1 MTNKQSVNK
10 LFADLKER
18 AKELN
23 CLYEVQ
29 EILNNRELSIEQI
42 CNGILKAIPP
52 GWQYPDVCEARIK
65 YYESVYQTEGF
76 IETKC
81 MLRSEIK
88 VQDEIIGS
96 ICVNYTK
103 ERPEA
108 NEGPFLKE
116 ERKLIDT
123 ISEQFGF
130 YILNLQLKAVFVD
143 DVPEKRKK
151 NDWEIILDLLQNTN
165 PKLFVLIS
173 RNMVNHLYLRGI
185 KESKSLLEFFSPGMV
200 HEEKLLKEVNL
211 PFQKSTSVDLV
222 SVSYDVF
229 HLAEKYMSKEEILNN
244 IQRWIQED
252 QTSFLADTV
261 HDTSSSL
268 SEISAAIKKYHHLSP
283 QGVELSKPRETS
295 LLVALIRRLLNDQQE
310 YINIAKN
317 FITLNDFNKML
328 KRVIFPVASQGK
340 VGGKS
345 SGLFLADK
353 ILKNSKKDKDLF
365 ESIKT
370 PKTWYLTSDNTLKF
384 MSYNKLEDI
393 LEQKYKDI
401 GHVKQEYPYVVHV
414 FKNSSFDQAT
424 LNDLSHVLDDF
435 GEVPLVVRS
444 SSLLEDRFGTAF
456 AGKYKSLFIANQG
469 DKEKRLS
476 ELVDAIAEIYAS
488 IFGPDPIEYRIEH
501 DLLDFHEEMGIMIQ
515 EVVGKKV
522 GKYFFPAFAGV
533 AFSYNEFRWSS
544 RIKRDDGLIR
554 IVPGL
559 GTRAVDRLKDDYPI
573 LIAPGQPGLKVN
585 ASIDE
590 AIRYSPQNMDVIN
603 METGRFETVSFNA
616 ILKEYG
622 HEYPGVHQLV
632 SAIKDNYFQQP
643 RPIGTDFTRDEFIVT
658 ANGLIS
664 NTSFV
669 KRINAML
676 DILQEKYNY
685 PVDIEFAHDGDN
697 LYLLQCR
704 SQSHRPESNPAP
716 IPSNVPKEKILFS
729 ANRYISNGQ
738 VSKITHVV
746 YVNPEKYA
754 EVQSYDELVEIGR
767 AIGRLNKLLPKQQ
780 FILMGP
786 GRWGSRGDIK
796 LGVNITYSDIN
807 NTAMLIE
814 IAKRKKDY
822 TPDLSFGTH
831 FFQDLVE
838 ANIRYLPLYPD
849 DDGIIFNDSFFE
861 NSENILA
868 DLLPDYKHIKEV
880 ITVIDVNKLTNGKV
894 LQVYMNAE
902 LEKAVGLIIEPSE
915 KTMVEEIKT
924 IPKENLINTD
934 KHWQWRLQMAESI
947 ASLLDAERFGVKG
960 FYIFGSTKNAT
971 AGPAS
976 DIDILIHFIGNEK
989 QLSELNIWLEGWSIS
1004 LDEVNYLQTGYRTGG
1019 LLDIHIIT
1027 DEDIAKHNSYAIKIG
1042 AITDAAKT
1050 LTIGTALKSK
1060 DKSKKTKK

>member
-1 MTNKQSVNK
+1 MTDEQSVNK

-29 EILNNRELSIEQI
+29 EILNNCEFSVSQI

-52 GWQYPDVCEARIK
+52 GLQYPDVCQARIK

-76 IETKC
+76 TETEW
-81 MLRSEIK
+81 MLKSGIK

-103 ERPEA
+103 ERPEVD
-108 NEGPFLKE
+108 EGPFLKE
-116 ERKLIDT
+116 EQKLIDT

-143 DVPEKRKK
+143 DVPGKKEK
-151 NDWEIILDLLQNTN
+151 NDWEIILDLLKNTN

-185 KESKSLLEFFSPGMV
+185 KESKSLLEYFSPGIV
-200 HEEKLLKEVNL
+200 HEEQLLKEVNL
-211 PFQKSTSVDLV
+211 PFKKSTGKDLM
-222 SVSYDVF
+222 SISYDVF
-229 HLAEKYMSKEEILNN
+229 YLAEKYMGKEEILNN

-252 QTSFLADTV
+252 QTSFLADIV
-261 HDTSSSL
+261 QDTSSSL
-268 SEISAAIKKYHHLSP
+268 SEISAALKKYHHLSP

-295 LLVALIRRLLNDQQE
+295 LIVALIRRLLNDQQE
-310 YINIAKN
+310 YINIAKH

-328 KRVIFPVASQGK
+328 KRVIFPVGSQGK

-353 ILKNSKKDKDLF
+353 ILKKSKKHKELF
-365 ESIKT
+365 ENIKI
-370 PKTWYLTSDNTLKF
+370 PKTWYISSDNTLKF
-384 MSYNKLEDI
+384 MSNNKLEDI

-401 GHVKQEYPYVVHV
+401 GQVKQEYPYVVHV
-414 FKNSSFDQAT
+414 FKNSSFERAT

-444 SSLLEDRFGTAF
+444 SSLLEDRVGTAF

-469 DKEKRLS
+469 DKEKRMN
-476 ELVDAIAEIYAS
+476 ELVDAIAEVYAS

-544 RIKRDDGLIR
+544 RIDRDDGLIR
-554 IVPGL
+554 LVPGL

-585 ASIDE
+585 VSIED
-590 AIRYSPQNMDVIN
+590 AIRYSPKNLDVIDL
-603 METGRFETVSFNA
+603 ETGSFETVSFNSL
-616 ILKEYG
+616 LKKYG

-632 SAIKDNYFQQP
+632 SVIKDNYFQQP
-643 RPIGTDFTRDEFIVT
+643 RPIGTDFTSDEFVLT

-669 KRINAML
+669 EQIEAML
-676 DILQEKYNY
+676 DVLQEKYNF

-704 SQSHRPESNPAP
+704 SQSHRPESNPAV
-716 IPSNVPKEKILFS
+716 IPTNSSQENILFS
-729 ANRYISNGQ
+729 ANRYISNGI
-738 VSKITHVV
+738 VSNITHVV
-746 YVNPEKYA
+746 YVDPQKYS
-754 EVQSYDELVEIGR
+754 EVKSYEELVEIGKS
-767 AIGRLNKLLPKQQ
+767 IGRLNKILPKQQ

-814 IAKRKKDY
+814 IARKQKDY
-822 TPDLSFGTH
+822 IPDLSFGTH

-849 DDGIIFNDSFFE
+849 DNGVIFNDHYFE
-861 NSENILA
+861 NTDNILA
-868 DLLPDYKHIKEV
+868 DLLPDYEHLKEV
-880 ITVIDVNKLTNGKV
+880 VSVIDVGRLTNGQV
-894 LQVYMNAE
+894 VQVYMNAE
-902 LEKAVGLIIEPSE
+902 LEKAVGLITEPSE
-915 KTMVEEIKT
+915 KTIIGDVKNISEKT
-924 IPKENLINTD
+924 PENQD
-934 KHWQWRLQMAESI
+934 KHWQWRLQIAESI
-947 ASLLDAERFGVKG
+947 ASVLDAKRFGVKA

-976 DIDILIHFIGNEK
+976 DIDILIHFIGNKE
-989 QLSELNIWLEGWSIS
+989 QLKGLNTWLEGWSIS
-1004 LDEVNYLQTGYRTGG
+1004 LDEVNYQQTGYRSGG
-1019 LLDIHIIT
+1019 LLDIHIVT
-1027 DEDIAKHNSYAIKIG
+1027 DEDIAKHSSYAVKIG
-1042 AITDAAKT
+1042 AVTDAARP
-1050 LTIGTALKSK
+1050 LAIGTALKV
-1060 DKSKKTKK
+1060 KS

>member
-1 MTNKQSVNK
+1 MTDEQSVNK

-29 EILNNRELSIEQI
+29 EIINTKDLSVEQI

-52 GWQYPDVCEARIK
+52 GWQYPDVCQARIR
-65 YYESVYQTEGF
+65 YFETYYQTEGF
-76 IETKC
+76 NE
-81 MLRSEIK
+81 SEWVLQADIK
-88 VQDEIIGS
+88 VQDEKIGG
-96 ICVNYTK
+96 ICVSYVK
-103 ERPEA
+103 ERPDA
-108 NEGPFLKE
+108 DEGPFLKE
-116 ERKLIDT
+116 ERKLINT
-123 ISEQFGF
+123 ISEQIGF
-130 YILNLQLKAVFVD
+130 YVLNLQLKAVFVD
-143 DVPEKRKK
+143 DVPDKRAK

-173 RNMVNHLYLRGI
+173 RNMVNNLYLRGI
-185 KESKSLLEFFSPGMV
+185 KESKNLLEFFSPVMV
-200 HEEKLLKEVNL
+200 HEEQLLKEVNL
-211 PFQKSTSVDLV
+211 PFQKSKSVDLV

-229 HLAEKYMSKEEILNN
+229 HLAEKYMSMEEIMNN

-252 QTSFLADTV
+252 QTSFLADIV
-261 HDTSSSL
+261 QDTSSSL

-295 LLVALIRRLLNDQQE
+295 LLVALIRRLLNSQQE
-310 YINIAKN
+310 FINIAKK

-328 KRVIFPVASQGK
+328 KRVIFPVGSQGK

-353 ILKNSKKDKDLF
+353 ILKKSKKDQELF
-365 ESIKT
+365 ENIKI

-393 LEQKYKDI
+393 IEQKYKDI
-401 GHVKQEYPYVVHV
+401 GQVKQEYPYVVHV
-414 FKNSSFDQAT
+414 FKNSSFDQGT

-469 DKEKRLS
+469 DKEKRLN

-488 IFGPDPIEYRIEH
+488 IFGPDPIGYRIEH

-544 RIKRDDGLIR
+544 RIKREDGLIR

-585 ASIDE
+585 VSIDD
-590 AIRYSPQNMDVIN
+590 AIRYSPKNMDVIN
-603 METGRFETVSFNA
+603 LETGSFETVKFDSL
-616 ILKEYG
+616 LKEYG
-622 HEYPGVHQLV
+622 YEYPKVHQLV
-632 SAIKDNYFQQP
+632 SAIKDGFFQQP
-643 RPIGTDFTRDEFIVT
+643 RPIGTDFENGEFVVT

-664 NTSFV
+664 NTNFV
-669 KRINAML
+669 KQINAML
-676 DILQEKYNY
+676 NVLQEKYNY
-685 PVDIEFAHDGDN
+685 PVDVEFAHDGDN

-704 SQSHRPESNPAP
+704 SQSHRPENNPAD
-716 IPSNVPKEKILFS
+716 IPTNIEPEKILFS
-729 ANRYISNGQ
+729 AERYISNGL
-738 VSKITHVV
+738 VSKITHIV
-746 YVNPEKYA
+746 YVDPQKYD
-754 EVQSYDELVEIGR
+754 EVKSYEELVEIGK
-767 AIGRLNKLLPKQQ
+767 AVGRLNNLLPKQQ

-796 LGVNITYSDIN
+796 LGVNVTYSDIN

-814 IAKRKKDY
+814 IAKKKKNY
-822 TPDLSFGTH
+822 SPDLSFGTH

-849 DDGIIFNDSFFE
+849 DDGIIFNEYFFE
-861 NSENILA
+861 KSESILA
-868 DLLPDYKHIKEV
+868 SLLPDYVHLSAFLK
-880 ITVIDVNKLTNGKV
+880 VIDISTVVKGQEV
-894 LQVYMNAE
+894 QVYMNAD
-902 LEKAVGLIIEPSE
+902 LEKAVAVITEASE
-915 KTMVEEIKT
+915 KTEIEGMKT
-924 IPKENLINTD
+924 VAKEPLKNLD
-934 KHWQWRLQMAESI
+934 KYWQWRLQMAESI
-947 ASLLDAERFGVKG
+947 ASLLDTDRFGVKA
-960 FYIFGSTKNAT
+960 FYVFGSTKNAT

-976 DIDILIHFIGNEK
+976 DIDILIHFIGSEE
-989 QLSELNIWLEGWSIS
+989 QLKELHTWLEGWSIS
-1004 LDEVNYLQTGYRTGG
+1004 LDEVNYQQTGYRTGG

-1027 DEDIAKHNSYAIKIG
+1027 DEDIKKHNSYAVKIG
-1042 AITDAAKT
+1042 AVTDAARP
-1050 LTIGTALKSK
+1050 LALGTALKNK
-1060 DKSKKTKK
+1060 R

>member
-1 MTNKQSVNK
+1 MTDEQSVNK
-10 LFADLKER
+10 LFTDLKER

-29 EILNNRELSIEQI
+29 EIINTKDLSIEQI
-42 CNGILKAIPP
+42 CEGILKAIPP
-52 GWQYPDVCEARIK
+52 GWQYPDVCQARIR
-65 YYESVYQTEGF
+65 YFETYYQTEGF
-76 IETKC
+76 EE
-81 MLRSEIK
+81 SEWVLQADIK
-88 VQDEIIGS
+88 VQDEKIGG
-96 ICVNYTK
+96 ICVSYVK

-108 NEGPFLKE
+108 DEGPFLKE
-116 ERKLIDT
+116 ERKLINT
-123 ISEQFGF
+123 ISEQIGF
-130 YILNLQLKAVFVD
+130 YILHLQLKTVFVD
-143 DVPEKRKK
+143 DEPEKKKK

-185 KESKSLLEFFSPGMV
+185 KESKSLLEFFSPGIV
-200 HEEKLLKEVNL
+200 YGDQLLQEVNL
-211 PFQKSTSVDLV
+211 PFQKSKNVDLV
-222 SVSYDVF
+222 NVSYDVF
-229 HLAEKYMSKEEILNN
+229 HLAEKYMSKEEILNH

-252 QTSFLADTV
+252 QTSFLADIV
-261 HDTSSSL
+261 QDTSSSL
-268 SEISAAIKKYHHLSP
+268 SEISAALKKFHHLSP

-310 YINIAKN
+310 YINIAKK
-317 FITLNDFNKML
+317 FITLNDFNELL
-328 KRVIFPVASQGK
+328 KRIIFPVGSQGK
-340 VGGKS
+340 IGGKS

-353 ILKNSKKDKDLF
+353 ILKTSKKDQELF
-365 ESIKT
+365 ENIKI

-401 GHVKQEYPYVVHV
+401 GQVKQEYPYVVHV
-414 FKNSSFDQAT
+414 FKNSSFDQGT

-469 DKEKRLS
+469 SKEKRLS

-488 IFGPDPIEYRIEH
+488 IFGPDPIGYRIEN

-522 GKYFFPAFAGV
+522 GKYYFPAFAGV

-544 RIKRDDGLIR
+544 RIKREDGLIR

-585 ASIDE
+585 VSIDE
-590 AIRYSPQNMDVIN
+590 AIRYSPKNMDVMN
-603 METGRFETVSFNA
+603 LETGKFETVSFDSL
-616 ILKEYG
+616 LKEYG
-622 HEYPGVHQLV
+622 HEYPQVHQLV
-632 SAIKDNYFQQP
+632 SAVKDNYFHQP
-643 RPIGTDFTRDEFIVT
+643 RPIGTDFEKEGFVVT

-664 NTSFV
+664 NTNFV
-669 KRINAML
+669 KQIDAML

-685 PVDIEFAHDGDN
+685 PVDIEFAHDGDS

-704 SQSHRPESNPAP
+704 SQSHRPENIPAT
-716 IPSNVPKEKILFS
+716 IPVNVAKEKILFS
-729 ANRYISNGQ
+729 AERYISNGQ
-738 VSKITHVV
+738 VSQITHIV
-746 YVNPEKYA
+746 YVDPQEYDK
-754 EVQSYDELVEIGR
+754 VKSYEELVEIGN
-767 AIGRLNKLLPKQQ
+767 AVGQLNKMLPKQQ

-796 LGVNITYSDIN
+796 LGVNVTYSDIN
-807 NTAMLIE
+807 NSAMLIE

-822 TPDLSFGTH
+822 SPDLSFGTH

-849 DDGIIFNDSFFE
+849 DNGIIFNEHFFR

-868 DLLPDYKHIKEV
+868 DLLPNLGYLKEV
-880 ITVIDVNKLTNGKV
+880 LKVIDVGRFTNG
-894 LQVYMNAE
+894 QVVQVHMNADM
-902 LEKAVGLIIEPSE
+902 EKAVALITEPSDKSPGEE
-915 KTMVEEIKT
+915 KKIISTK
-924 IPKENLINTD
+924 NLKNPD
-934 KHWQWRLQMAESI
+934 KHWHWRLQMAESI
-947 ASLLDAERFGVKG
+947 ASLLDAERFGVKA

-976 DIDILIHFIGNEK
+976 DIDILIHFIGDEE
-989 QLSELNIWLEGWSIS
+989 QLKELHIWLEAWSIS
-1004 LDEVNYLQTGYRTGG
+1004 LDEVNFHQTGYRTGG

-1027 DEDIAKHNSYAIKIG
+1027 DEDIVKQNSYAVKIG
-1042 AITDAAKT
+1042 AVTDAARP
-1050 LTIGTALKSK
+1050 LAIGIALK
-1060 DKSKKTKK
+1060 DKR